1 MVPLPLLDINRNV
14 YLGQSGN
21 QILPTH
27 GQIALGI
34 KGSPDLSHFIFEI
47 KVGKR
52 RIRHTTILKLNDE
65 FLEGF
70 KINPMRRHSGSES
83 FYLVSAPFQQ

>member
-1 MVPLPLLDINRNV
+1 MVPLPLLDINRND

-21 QILPTH
+21 QILSIH

-52 RIRHTTILKLNDE
+52 RIRDGTTLNLDDVVLNR
-65 FLEGF
+65 F
-70 KINPMRRHSGSES
+70 
-83 FYLVSAPFQQ
+83 

>member
-21 QILPTH
+21 QILPIH

-34 KGSPDLSHFIFEI
+34 KSSPDLSHYIFEI
-47 KVGKR
+47 KFGKR
-52 RIRHTTILKLNDE
+52 RVRDGTTLNLDDVV
-65 FLEGF
+65 FNRF
-70 KINPMRRHSGSES
+70 
-83 FYLVSAPFQQ
+83 